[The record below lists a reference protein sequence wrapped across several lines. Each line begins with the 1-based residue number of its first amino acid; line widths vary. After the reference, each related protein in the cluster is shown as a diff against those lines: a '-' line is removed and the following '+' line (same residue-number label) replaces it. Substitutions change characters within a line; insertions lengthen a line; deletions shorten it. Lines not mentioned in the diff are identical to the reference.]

1 MKHLKSLI
9 LLCGVLAL
17 SPLTES
23 QAQTGSQGTGSS
35 DTTDTG
41 GDTRSRENNGSSDTT
56 GTKSDTQ
63 NQKHKRSSDTKG
75 TEHKTKNRIKAGDTG
90 AKGRDSSGMGSESG
104 TGGVP
109 RLRY

>member
-1 MKHLKSLI
+1 MSLI

-17 SPLTES
+17 NPLTES

-35 DTTDTG
+35 DTTDTES
-41 GDTRSRENNGSSDTT
+41 DTRSRENNGSSDTT

-63 NQKHKRSSDTKG
+63 KRSSDTKG
-75 TEHKTKNRIKAGDTG
+75 TEHKTKNRRKAADTG

-109 RLRY
+109 R